1 MIKYHIENE
10 RVQDF
15 YQILN
20 TNIATYFSVVD
31 NAEDNCISSIILNG
45 IKMETNNPQ
54 IIIKY
59 GFVEIFS
66 GPYGLMKLDFHD
78 NYAMVKDVILNINIQ
93 QDPLSAGSE
102 YMLILDIKEI

>member
-54 IIIKY
+54 VIINY
-59 GFVEIFS
+59 GFIEIFS
-66 GPYGLMKLDFHD
+66 EQYGLMKLDFHD

-93 QDPLSAGSE
+93 QDPWSAGSE